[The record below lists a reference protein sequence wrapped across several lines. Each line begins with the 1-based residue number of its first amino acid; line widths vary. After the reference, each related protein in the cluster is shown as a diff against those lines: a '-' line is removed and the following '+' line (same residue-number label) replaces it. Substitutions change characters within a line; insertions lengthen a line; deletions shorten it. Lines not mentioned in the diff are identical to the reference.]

1 MNGVSI
7 STNYAATAAANNL
20 ALSNSMLQRS
30 LNRLSSGSRL
40 VRPSDDAGG
49 TAVSMRLEALAK
61 RSGSAATN
69 INNGVSLL
77 QNQEGALKTGGKIL
91 QRMAEL
97 HSLWNDYTKN
107 DDDRGLYDIEFKA
120 LQNQLM
126 SLTQEKFNDVKI
138 FGKNSTEIV
147 TTAVGDRTLTI
158 SAKGPGET
166 GIKGVAFA
174 SLTGGAAPAALPIN
188 GTITINGVS
197 ISVAGLS
204 RLEDIVNKINSV
216 RANVTASTVDG
227 GTKLKLVNNFYPR
240 TDAEYDAGVVV
251 SGSDEIGTARGKVDA
266 LLKLDA
272 ASTPTKTLGVKG
284 LESRDGVSML
294 LKATGLGDL
303 TCDGGGDLNR
313 VITRSQNDFAAYR
326 AANGAEQNGLGFA
339 AELLV
344 VNKANLESATGRIND
359 VDVAQEST
367 QLAKW
372 TTLTQAG
379 TAMLAQAN
387 QATALVLKL
396 VGG

>member
-1 MNGVSI
+1 MSGVSI

-40 VRPSDDAGG
+40 VRPCDDAGG
-49 TAVSMRLEALAK
+49 TAVAMRLEALAK

-77 QNQEGALKTGGKIL
+77 QNQEGALKIGGKIL

-107 DDDRGLYDIEFKA
+107 DDDRGLYNIEFKA

-126 SLTQEKFNDVKI
+126 SLTQEKFNGVKI
-138 FGKNSTEIV
+138 FGKTSTEIV
-147 TTAVGDRTLTI
+147 TTAVGDQTLTI

-166 GIKGVAFA
+166 GSKGAAFA
-174 SLTGGAAPAALPIN
+174 QLVAGAAPAALPIN
-188 GTITINGVS
+188 GTITINGVA

-204 RLEDIVNKINSV
+204 KLEDIVNKINSV
-216 RANVTASTVDG
+216 RANVTASVDAG
-227 GTKLKLVNNFYPR
+227 KLKLQNNFYPR
-240 TDAEYDAGVVV
+240 TDAEYDGGVIV
-251 SGSDEIGTARGKVDA
+251 SGSDEIGTTRGKVDA
-266 LLKLDA
+266 LLKLDVGVG
-272 ASTPTKTLGVKG
+272 TRTLGTKG
-284 LESRDGVSML
+284 LESRDGVSL
-294 LKATGLGDL
+294 VLKATGLDDL

-313 VITRSQNDFAAYR
+313 VITRAQNDFAAYR

-344 VNKANLESATGRIND
+344 VNKANLEAATGRIVD
-359 VDVAQEST
+359 VDVAEEST